1 MRVSPRRMLY
11 LQFLGSCNICIIYLH
26 VIEACLKVTTAMFF
40 FPIRKIVR
48 YHEMFLIRSILQGYL
63 VHFSTQTRKIKKIH
77 RQKISY
83 ISGKWNFLALI
94 LKNFSYFLKRT
105 LFLYFRKT
113 ETPKK
118 SLIFSQKKAVLIFPE
133 TETLKI
139 FLMFLETE
147 LSYIS
152 GNGNPK
158 KLLIFQE
165 VNFQAR
171 KNKKNL
177 PQKSFLYFRKL
188 KPKKNFLYFLK
199 RKLFLYFRK

>member
-1 MRVSPRRMLY
+1 MELSN
-11 LQFLGSCNICIIYLH
+11 SNI
-26 VIEACLKVTTAMFF
+26 K
-40 FPIRKIVR
+40 K
-48 YHEMFLIRSILQGYL
+48 FLI
-63 VHFSTQTRKIKKIH
+63 FSQKKA
-77 RQKISY
+77 
-83 ISGKWNFLALI
+83 FLI
-94 LKNFSYFLKRT
+94 FQE
-105 LFLYFRKT
+105 T
-113 ETPKK
+113 ENPKK
-118 SLIFSQKKAVLIFPE
+118 FLIFSQKKAVLIFPE

-139 FLMFLETE
+139 FLMFLKTE